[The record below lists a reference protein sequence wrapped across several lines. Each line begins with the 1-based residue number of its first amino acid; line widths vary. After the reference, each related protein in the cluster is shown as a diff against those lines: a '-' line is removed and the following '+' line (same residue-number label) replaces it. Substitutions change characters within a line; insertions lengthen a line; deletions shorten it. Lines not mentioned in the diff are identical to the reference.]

1 MGTATGMERLG
12 QKYFA
17 LYTVVLRGSSQW
29 WIKEFVDPDNWQLSP
44 DR

>member
-1 MGTATGMERLG
+1 MERLG
-12 QKYFA
+12 QEYFA
-17 LYTVVLRGSSQW
+17 LSTVVLRGSSSQW